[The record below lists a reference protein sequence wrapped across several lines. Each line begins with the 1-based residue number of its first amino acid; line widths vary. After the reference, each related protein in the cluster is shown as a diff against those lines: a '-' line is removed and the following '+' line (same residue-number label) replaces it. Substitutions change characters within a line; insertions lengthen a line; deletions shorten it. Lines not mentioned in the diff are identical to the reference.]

1 MEALESELKAV
12 EASLAGSRE
21 KLKAEAASIEA
32 QVSSKLDAGL
42 KGLDTSVASA
52 LSQSREELEKKMSG
66 DVASLRSEVADAKG
80 ASQAAADKLQDKVKA
95 VTTATQA
102 AVAAQKAQVA
112 TVAKAHA
119 DFEAHATTTLARVKN
134 SLSTTKVHPV
144 CLPRSCEACMDGVLG
159 KDCLLGKAWRVL
171 MPYAKLCKCLMPST
185 RHVLMPS
192 HF

>member
-1 MEALESELKAV
+1 MDALESELKAV

-21 KLKAEAASIEA
+21 KLTAEAASIEA

-52 LSQSREELEKKMSG
+52 LSQSREEVEKKMLG

-80 ASQAAADKLQDKVKA
+80 ASEAAGDKLHDKVQA
-95 VTTATQA
+95 FTTATQA
-102 AVAAQKAQVA
+102 RVAAQEAQVA

-119 DFEAHATTTLARVKN
+119 DFEAHATTTLARVKD

-144 CLPRSCEACMDGVLG
+144 CLPRSCVACLDGVLG
-159 KDCLLGKAWRVL
+159 KACFLGKAWRVL
-171 MPYAKLCKCLMPST
+171 MPCARLCKC
-185 RHVLMPS
+185 
-192 HF
+192 